1 MDYPILTPQQLSSH
15 LRALRKAKGLTQEQL
30 GIKLGLNQ
38 ARIGKIERHPEQV
51 SISQLLTILS
61 LLGARLII
69 STEHHRRP
77 PSTSPNL
84 PEW

>member
-1 MDYPILTPQQLSSH
+1 MDYPILTPSQLSSH
-15 LRALRKAKGLTQEQL
+15 LRALRKAKGLTQAQL
-30 GIKLGLNQ
+30 GTKLGLNQ
-38 ARIGKIERHPEQV
+38 ARVGKIERHPEHV
-51 SISQLLTILS
+51 RVAQLLEILA

-77 PSTSPNL
+77 RNPSPGQ